1 MGNKGGAGRRQ
12 TLAALGVAV
21 LLQSA
26 CGGSSSEPGPATG
39 ASAAATGD
47 EEEAPTTERRVF
59 APRVNGQPVL
69 RGISYG
75 PYREGQ
81 RPGGPDP
88 SEEEILEDLRI
99 LAERWQML
107 RIYGSPPP
115 AETIVRLVREHDL
128 PLKVM
133 VGAWIEPE
141 SRDGNPIPSHVAAN
155 ATQVREAI
163 RLANAYPD
171 VVTAVNIGNES
182 QVFWSAHRTAPEVL
196 IGYLRQTRAAIEQP
210 VTTADDYN
218 FWNKPE
224 SAAVAAE
231 VDFLLLHAYAM
242 WNRQQLGEAVEW
254 TAQVV
259 RDIAAAHPDLKIV
272 IGETGWATV
281 LDPDASG
288 DEATQIVGSAGEEE
302 QRVFY
307 EGFMAWAEEAQVPYF
322 YFEAF
327 DEPWKGGE
335 DPRGVEKH
343 WGLYTVDR
351 EPKLAIREPS
361 ASAAAP

>member
-1 MGNKGGAGRRQ
+1 MGNQGGAGPRR
-12 TLAALGVAV
+12 TVATWGVAV
-21 LLQSA
+21 LMGSAFGA
-26 CGGSSSEPGPATG
+26 CGGSSSEAPPAN
-39 ASAAATGD
+39 ASTASTSDDYEATTP
-47 EEEAPTTERRVF
+47 ARRPF
-59 APRVNGQPVL
+59 APMVNGQPVL

-88 SEEEILEDLRI
+88 SEAEIREDLRI

-107 RIYGSPPP
+107 RSYGSPPP
-115 AETIVRLVREHDL
+115 AETIVRLVREHEH

-133 VGAWIEPE
+133 VGAWIAPE
-141 SRDGNPIPSHVAAN
+141 SRDGNPIPAHVAQN

-163 RLANAYPD
+163 RIANAYPD

-182 QVFWSAHRTAPEVL
+182 QVFWSGHRTASEVL
-196 IGYLRQTRAAIEQP
+196 IGYLRETRAAIQQP

-242 WNRQQLGEAVEW
+242 WNRQQLDDAVEW
-254 TAQVV
+254 TARVV
-259 RDIAAAHPDLKIV
+259 GDIAAAHPDLRIV

-288 DEATQIVGSAGEEE
+288 DEATQIVGTAGEEE

-307 EGFMAWAEEAQVPYF
+307 EGFTAWAAQAEVPYF

-351 EPKLAIREPS
+351 EPKLAIREPT
-361 ASAAAP
+361 PP